1 MNNNDDLLKN
11 YIESQ
16 KRQNEILEEAKKRRL
31 KNKNNAEQTKKISQD
46 TKDELKN
53 DRDKASRMNGTKT
66 APEFFI
72 LAEKDYE
79 KGNFKE
85 AITFLNKAI
94 EIDPL
99 IANYYLK
106 RGLAKMNLKFTQDNL
121 DYFMN
126 YVSND
131 PELRKDFKKEFYEDI
146 ENYRDVISDKNLDYQ
161 SAIDDYDKA
170 LEINPRFENAFFH
183 RGCLKEKL
191 ENYQSAINDYNKA
204 LEINPKSGNAF
215 CHRGWC
221 KCYLSDFDGAI
232 IDFTKAIE
240 NPKDEYRAKNQF
252 IYVDRAEAKFRLED
266 YQGAIDDYDKAIE
279 MEPEFADALNS
290 RGRAKF
296 ILKDYQGAIDDYDKA
311 IEIRLDD
318 LDESDDFYFCRAIAK
333 EKLGDNEGAIDD
345 CNKALEIDPN
355 NDLYS
360 SFREDTKRKTRK
372 LEKNKE
378 KDQNLVNQNKGLLN
392 IKKVKGKYLGVV
404 NDQLSKEYSED
415 EIAIA
420 CGYFKIK
427 NKIKV
432 PLIEEYLA
440 ESSKSVQQIVQ
451 LKNKCSTEDYYLTRI
466 DLGIFKER
474 LYEDDGEEHGR
485 DIYIPKR
492 IVENSQ
498 DWNYKTSDF
507 EDFDME
513 YVEYEDGLEFFESY
527 IAEKYT
533 EEELKRLDKEKE
545 FLKFYGF
552 SEPMMIKYFSY
563 VLFYVDHY
571 LKRNNNESFEYE
583 DIAEAQGIRYSD
595 IQEIPHDAPYFSF

>member
-53 DRDKASRMNGTKT
+53 DRDKASRMNETKT

-94 EIDPL
+94 EIDP
-99 IANYYLK
+99 
-106 RGLAKMNLKFTQDNL
+106 
-121 DYFMN
+121 
-126 YVSND
+126 
-131 PELRKDFKKEFYEDI
+131 
-146 ENYRDVISDKNLDYQ
+146 
-161 SAIDDYDKA
+161 
-170 LEINPRFENAFFH
+170 
-183 RGCLKEKL
+183 
-191 ENYQSAINDYNKA
+191 
-204 LEINPKSGNAF
+204 
-215 CHRGWC
+215 
-221 KCYLSDFDGAI
+221 
-232 IDFTKAIE
+232 
-240 NPKDEYRAKNQF
+240 
-252 IYVDRAEAKFRLED
+252 
-266 YQGAIDDYDKAIE
+266 
-279 MEPEFADALNS
+279 
-290 RGRAKF
+290 
-296 ILKDYQGAIDDYDKA
+296 
-311 IEIRLDD
+311 
-318 LDESDDFYFCRAIAK
+318 
-333 EKLGDNEGAIDD
+333 
-345 CNKALEIDPN
+345 N

-360 SFREDTKRKTRK
+360 SFRADVKRKTRK

-378 KDQNLVNQNKGLLN
+378 EDQNLVNQNKGLLN

-404 NDQLSKEYSED
+404 NDQLSKKYSKD

-420 CGYFKIK
+420 CGYFEIK

-432 PLIEEYLA
+432 PLVEEYLA
-440 ESSKSVQQIVQ
+440 ESSKSVEQFVQ
-451 LKNKCSTEDYYLTRI
+451 LQNKCSTEDYYLTRI

-563 VLFYVDHY
+563 VLFYVDHH
-571 LKRNNNESFEYE
+571 LKENKNESFEDE

-595 IQEIPHDAPYFSF
+595 IQEIPHDSPYFSF